1 MAETFALLAALFFS
15 ASHILIRRGLVTS
28 NALTGS
34 FISLSLTALIFWVFL
49 LLLVPLSR
57 LITPAV
63 WYFFVGGIFAPGLGR
78 TFSYLGIER
87 VGVARAVPITNSSP
101 MFASILAVLVVGENW
116 TAQNFLGTSAV
127 VLAVVILSGSRPG
140 DNGWRRVD
148 LVYPFLSALSFGVAA
163 NLRKL
168 GLLVA
173 NEPFV
178 AAAVT
183 SATGLLLGL
192 AVLRSQGGFRALKL
206 SRRGL
211 VWFFLAGLAN
221 TSALLAMFH
230 ALSFGPVVVVEPL
243 AATNPVLTILLSAIF
258 LRDLE
263 AVNIRVAAGTV
274 LAVAGSLMI
283 VTA

>member
-28 NALTGS
+28 DALTGS
-34 FISLSLTALIFWVFL
+34 LISLALTALIFWVFL
-49 LLLVPLSR
+49 PLFVPFSK
-57 LITPAV
+57 LITPAI
-63 WYFFVGGIFAPGLGR
+63 WYFFAGGIFAPGLGR

-87 VGVARAVPITNSSP
+87 VGVARSVPITNSSP
-101 MFASILAVLVVGENW
+101 MFASILAVLVVGEKW
-116 TAQNFLGTSAV
+116 TVQNFLGTTAV
-127 VLAVVILSGSRPG
+127 ILGVVILSRSRPG
-140 DNGWRRVD
+140 EEGWRRID

-168 GLLVA
+168 GLLVS

-183 SATGLLLGL
+183 SVTGLLLGL
-192 AVLRSQGGFRALKL
+192 AVLRTQGGFRALKL
-206 SRRGL
+206 SRRGFA
-211 VWFFLAGLAN
+211 WFFLAGLAN
-221 TSALLAMFH
+221 TSALLAMFL
-230 ALSFGPVVVVEPL
+230 ALSFGPVVIVEPL

-263 AVNIRVAAGTV
+263 AVNIRVAAGTG
-274 LAVAGSLMI
+274 LAFVGSLLI